1 MSMPAD
7 IPTPRW
13 LLLLTS
19 VSLCTVVACSSGGS
33 SEPAPEPPASPDA
46 SSELCADAEGAP
58 VNPEAARV
66 VLVVD
71 RTPTARTDLST
82 PPDLTAVITDIQQ
95 QGVETQKGSAFQ
107 TVGVTGAGQYPSLG
121 KAVSLDLK
129 PGQTSRSA
137 KDLRSLLLSTCV
149 PAWVS
154 GDTYTPGG
162 AGTDLF
168 GALVA
173 AQQQG
178 PTQIVVM
185 SSGLNSTPVADLSVP
200 PADPAAAAERV
211 ATEFPEFADW
221 SIPVTWF
228 NLGEPNPPL
237 SAQDRGR
244 LISFWENLIGEENL
258 DLNTREGTAGG

>member
-1 MSMPAD
+1 MSMPAN
-7 IPTPRW
+7 IPTRW

-19 VSLCTVVACSSGGS
+19 VSLCTVVACSSGES
-33 SEPAPEPPASPDA
+33 SEPAALPTANPDA
-46 SSELCADAEGAP
+46 SAEICADAEGAP
-58 VNPEAARV
+58 VDPEAARV
-66 VLVVD
+66 VLVID

-95 QGVETQKGSAFQ
+95 QGVETKKGSAFQ
-107 TVGVTGAGQYPSLG
+107 TVGVTGTGEYPSLG
-121 KAVSLDLK
+121 EPVSLDLN

-137 KDLRSLLLSTCV
+137 KDLRSLLLGACV
-149 PAWVS
+149 PGWVS
-154 GDTYTPGG
+154 GDAYTPSG

-168 GALVA
+168 GALLA

-185 SSGLNSTPVADLSVP
+185 SSGLNSTPVADFTTP
-200 PADPAAAAERV
+200 PTDPAAAAARV
-211 ATEFPEFADW
+211 KSEFPEFADW

-244 LISFWENLIGEENL
+244 LISFWESLIGEEHL